1 MRGRTFRDYKIFMG
15 VTIRKNRIVDSCS
28 NYPEMLDSPEF
39 MNVSVVRKFR
49 ITENDDKLAVIK

>member
-1 MRGRTFRDYKIFMG
+1 MG